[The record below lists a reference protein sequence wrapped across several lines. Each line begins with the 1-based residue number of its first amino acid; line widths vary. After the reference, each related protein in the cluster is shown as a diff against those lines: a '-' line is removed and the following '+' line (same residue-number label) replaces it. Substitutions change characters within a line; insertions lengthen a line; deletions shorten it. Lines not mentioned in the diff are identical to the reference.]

1 MCGITGIYSK
11 NLVGKIH
18 MINLSRATD
27 MLARR
32 GPDARGVWMND
43 TVGLGHR
50 RLSIIDTS
58 ENGNQPMADSSGRYR
73 IVFNGEIY
81 NFRELRDDLLSKGI
95 TFRSSSDTEVLL
107 YAYIHFGEK
116 CLQKLNGFFAFAV
129 YDEEENSLF
138 LARDRFGIKPLY
150 YLDDEDKFL
159 FASDMHSMLAY
170 GIEKKLDFE
179 TLYTYLQLNYTTAPH
194 TMIRGINML
203 EPGHFLKVKNHQ
215 ISNKPFYRIAYDANT
230 VSRNTTSYDKQKQHL
245 KELVEA
251 SVQRRMVA
259 DVPLGTFLSGGID
272 SSIISGI
279 AKRYKDDLHTF
290 SIGYRDEPF
299 FDETSYANLVAKK
312 FNTNHTVFSLTNDDL
327 FEHLHK
333 ILDCIDQPFADSSAI
348 PTWILSKKTREH
360 VTVAL
365 SGDGADELFSGY
377 NKHSAH
383 LKAMGFGP
391 FNQLLRT
398 IAPALHYIPKS
409 RNGALSNKIRQAE
422 KYGLGLR
429 YSQKERYW
437 RWAGLASEERAFRL
451 MHEKTRAELL
461 RDEFIIRKQ
470 NLLNSIQSEDD
481 FNELLLTDMQLV
493 LPNDMLRKVD
503 LMSMAHG
510 LEVRVPF
517 LDHHIVNYVFSLPV
531 SSKINTS
538 MRKRILQDTFRDL
551 LPPELYNRPKKGFEV
566 PLLRWFRTA
575 LKSMITDDLLSDRF
589 IESQQIFDV
598 SEIRRLKKQTFFHEL
613 PVMPTANVLGTD
625 RIPMVVEKVLCLGG
639 GGDQAPRPRG
649 APRDTRQFGFIP

>member
-11 NLVGKIH
+11 NLAGKIH

-43 TVGLGHR
+43 NVGLGHR

-58 ENGNQPMADSSGRYR
+58 ENGNQPMADASGRYR
-73 IVFNGEIY
+73 IVYNGEIY
-81 NFRELRDDLLSKGI
+81 NFHELREDLSSKGV
-95 TFRSSSDTEVLL
+95 TFKSNSDTEVLL
-107 YAYIHFGEK
+107 YSYIHYGEK
-116 CLQKLNGFFAFAV
+116 CLKKLNGFFAFAV
-129 YDEEENSLF
+129 YDEKENSLF

-170 GIEKKLDFE
+170 GIEKKIDLE
-179 TLYTYLQLNYTTAPH
+179 TLYTYLQLNYTTAPQ

-203 EPGHFLKVKNHQ
+203 EPGRFIVVKNQQ
-215 ISNKPFYRIAYDANT
+215 IAIKPFYKIEYDASLVRSNA
-230 VSRNTTSYDKQKQHL
+230 TSYDDQKQQL

-279 AKRYKDDLHTF
+279 AKKYKDDLHTF

-312 FNTNHTVFSLTNDDL
+312 FNTNHTVFSLTNEDL
-327 FEHLHK
+327 FEHLYK

-348 PTWILSKKTREH
+348 PTYILSKKTKEH

-377 NKHSAH
+377 NKHAAH
-383 LKAMGFGP
+383 LKAMGKGP
-391 FNQLLRT
+391 LNLFLKT
-398 IAPALHYIPKS
+398 VAPAMHYIPKS

-422 KYGLGLR
+422 KFGLGLKYNQR
-429 YSQKERYW
+429 ERYW
-437 RWAGLASEERAFRL
+437 RWAGLASEAKAFRL
-451 MHEKTRAELL
+451 MHEKTRAEFVL
-461 RDEFIIRKQ
+461 EEYTGRKQ
-470 NLLNSIQSEDD
+470 NLLKSIRSEND
-481 FNELLLTDMQLV
+481 FNELLLADMQLV

-517 LDHHIVNYVFSLPV
+517 LDHNIVNYVFELPV
-531 SSKINTS
+531 DSKINATI
-538 MRKRILQDTFRDL
+538 RKRILQDTFRDL

-566 PLLRWFRTA
+566 PLLKWFRTS
-575 LKSMITDDLLSDRF
+575 LKSLITDDLLSDRL

-598 SEIRRLKKQTFFHEL
+598 TEIRRLKKQLFSIN
-613 PVMPTANVLGTD
+613 PSDATATIWALIVFQWWWKKYFT
-625 RIPMVVEKVLCLGG
+625 
-639 GGDQAPRPRG
+639 
-649 APRDTRQFGFIP
+649 